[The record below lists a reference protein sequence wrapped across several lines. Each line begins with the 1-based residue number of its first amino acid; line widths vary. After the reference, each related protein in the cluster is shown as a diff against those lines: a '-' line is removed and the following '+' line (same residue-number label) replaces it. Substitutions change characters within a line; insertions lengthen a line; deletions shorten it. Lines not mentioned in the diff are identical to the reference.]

1 MAAKKKSSKK
11 SSKRKI
17 SEKIIQAQANKKP
30 LVSFAQISKMSYTEL
45 AKAVSKG
52 TITEKWLKSY
62 YSSARRKAMSRT
74 ARVSTTYEFGPVEQ
88 QYFMKTRN
96 LTTTSALLHEVADVN
111 RYLSSS
117 SSTIKGMRQ
126 RREKQLASLYRHGFD
141 FVDESNYGDWVRF
154 MQWFQS
160 SEFSAYYDSNDNEV
174 AEAFDAAE
182 STTPAE
188 WSAIFRSFLGS
199 GVTDCESIER
209 R

>member
-1 MAAKKKSSKK
+1 MAAKKKST
-11 SSKRKI
+11 KRRI
-17 SEKIIQAQANKKP
+17 SEKVKQAQANKKP
-30 LVSFAQISKMSYTEL
+30 LVSFASISRMSYTEL

-74 ARVSTTYEFGPVEQ
+74 ARVSKTSEFGPVEK
-88 QYFMKTRN
+88 QYFMKTSN

-117 SSTIKGMRQ
+117 SSTIKGLRQ
-126 RREKQLASLYRHGFD
+126 RREKQLASLQRHGFD
-141 FVDESNYGDWVRF
+141 FVDESNYGDWVQF

-160 SEFSAYYDSNDNEV
+160 SEFAAYYDSNDDEV

-182 STTPAE
+182 SATPAE
-188 WSAIFRSFLGS
+188 WSAIFKSFLGS
-199 GVTDCESIER
+199 GVTDHESIER